1 MLHPFV
7 HHTFTFDP
15 LIISTMMLRRN
26 VWGLVLLFQR
36 TFAFVRVSN
45 IVQPTWSRPMALGDF
60 DVELEKP
67 LGIILEERDIAS
79 GVQVKELVA
88 GGAASS
94 TQIVAGD
101 VLLQVNSVDVS
112 KSDFESVMDLLLSI
126 DDDKSVL
133 LTLGDG
139 LGQMDM
145 PKNVVKLLKTTKDAF
160 LVDAIVRQAV
170 RECRKRNYK
179 LGDLLKVEVIIGAGV
194 QDRRGQVR
202 FFAIF
207 STDGVSTYSCNIS
220 ATGVKQN
227 DKSIQIVALAC
238 AKDEGLGQTYELI
251 REERE

>member
-202 FFAIF
+202 F
-207 STDGVSTYSCNIS
+207 
-220 ATGVKQN
+220 
-227 DKSIQIVALAC
+227 
-238 AKDEGLGQTYELI
+238 
-251 REERE
+251 

>member
-1 MLHPFV
+1 
-7 HHTFTFDP
+7 
-15 LIISTMMLRRN
+15 
-26 VWGLVLLFQR
+26 
-36 TFAFVRVSN
+36 
-45 IVQPTWSRPMALGDF
+45 MALGDF

-67 LGIILEERDIAS
+67 LGIILEERGSSS
-79 GVQVKELVA
+79 GVQVKEIVA

-126 DDDKSVL
+126 DDNDKSIR

-139 LGQMDM
+139 LGQLDM
-145 PKNVVKLLKTTKDAF
+145 PKNVVKLLKTTEDAF

-170 RECRKRNYK
+170 RECRKRNHK

-194 QDRRGQVR
+194 QDGRGQVR
-202 FFAIF
+202 FFAIL

-220 ATGVKQN
+220 ATGVKQSDN
-227 DKSIQIVALAC
+227 SIQIVALSC
-238 AKDEGLGQTYELI
+238 AKDEGLGQTYDLI
-251 REERE
+251 REERD